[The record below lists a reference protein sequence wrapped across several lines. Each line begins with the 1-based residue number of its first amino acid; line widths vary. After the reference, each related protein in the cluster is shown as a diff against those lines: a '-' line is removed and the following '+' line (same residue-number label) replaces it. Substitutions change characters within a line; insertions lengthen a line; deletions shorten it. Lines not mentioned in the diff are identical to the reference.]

1 LFFPHYKK
9 KTGDEER
16 KENSAFMLNK
26 RCRLIMFVN
35 DLIKEKETDKLLS
48 VAVRDHM
55 VKSCQLICHKN
66 ITEKEIIMKGEK
78 KKIVT

>member
-1 LFFPHYKK
+1 
-9 KTGDEER
+9 
-16 KENSAFMLNK
+16 
-26 RCRLIMFVN
+26 MFVN